1 MNAPRSFA
9 IGLVIVLA
17 GSAVAR
23 DHKQP
28 KYPIYPK
35 SESLYIKRFT
45 MPQVN
50 CGACFGYYP
59 TNWRSWAE
67 ACNQP
72 DIVYE
77 SAKPADSKPTEPK
90 TTDPK
95 SAEPKPMQPNVTDPK
110 PIEPKKPDPLD
121 PKPIEPKKPDPL
133 EPKPVPV
140 PEPKPIEPK
149 KPGDGGKSSQAPVN
163 ARTVSIVIPLPDPAP
178 QTPAQPMIPLVPTGP
193 TSNLQK

>member
-9 IGLVIVLA
+9 IGMILVLA
-17 GSAVAR
+17 GSAAAR

-59 TNWRSWAE
+59 TTWRSWAE

-72 DIVYE
+72 EVVYE
-77 SAKPADSKPTEPK
+77 SAKPADPK
-90 TTDPK
+90 STDPK
-95 SAEPKPMQPNVTDPK
+95 PADPKSPDPKPMQPNLTDPK

-121 PKPIEPKKPDPL
+121 PKPID
-133 EPKPVPV
+133 PKPI
-140 PEPKPIEPK
+140 EPKPIEPK
-149 KPGDGGKSSQAPVN
+149 KPGDGGQSSQAPVN
-163 ARTVSIVIPLPDPAP
+163 ARTVSIVIPLPDPSP
-178 QTPAQPMIPLVPTGP
+178 QAPAQPMIPLIPTGP